1 MNVYQRLNNARKQF
15 HQLKLKK
22 TGHNKFA
29 GYYYFELGDFLI
41 PALEVLAENGLC
53 AVVSFDALIASMRV
67 VDIET
72 GATLTITSPMGSA
85 ALKGCHEVQ
94 NIGAVETYQRRYLW
108 VAALEIVEHDALD
121 SVTGSEQGKP
131 QAKARPG
138 QPTSGAWE
146 SISPDKQAELSE
158 VALIVTEYAE
168 AGDAVGCVD
177 YLESKAYDA
186 ETKVALW
193 TQLGSKV
200 RTAIKKEHEARRQAA

>member
-1 MNVYQRLNNARKQF
+1 MTIYQKLNAARKQF

-41 PALEVLAENGLC
+41 PALGVFADNGLC
-53 AVVSFDALIASMRV
+53 AVVSFNSDIATMRI
-67 VDIET
+67 VDTET
-72 GATLTITSPMGSA
+72 GFSIDITSPMGSA

-121 SVTGSEQGKP
+121 AVTGSKQGEPAERK
-131 QAKARPG
+131 G

-146 SISPDKQAELSE
+146 SMSVDKQAELSE
-158 VALIVTEYAE
+158 VALIVTEYFDV
-168 AGDAVGCVD
+168 GDIAGCVD
-177 YLESKAYDA
+177 YLEAKGYDN
-186 ETKVALW
+186 ETKIALW

-200 RTAIKKEHEARRQAA
+200 RTAIKKEHEARKAAA